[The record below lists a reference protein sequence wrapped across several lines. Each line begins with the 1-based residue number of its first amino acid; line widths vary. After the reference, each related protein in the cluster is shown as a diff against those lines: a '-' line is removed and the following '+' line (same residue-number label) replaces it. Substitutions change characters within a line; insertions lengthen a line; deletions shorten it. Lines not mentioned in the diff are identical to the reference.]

1 MNVNALEEESEDVT
15 FSSSS
20 SAWMETGGGE
30 LGDEIC
36 LGLMVSEP
44 KAAASSE
51 SPGLVSRT
59 HEVREQV
66 LSSGRGLSLFRI
78 CPDRGDRL
86 DTSIQPARRS

>member
-20 SAWMETGGGE
+20 SAWMEIGGGE
-30 LGDEIC
+30 LG
-36 LGLMVSEP
+36 LMESEP
-44 KAAASSE
+44 QAAASSE

-86 DTSIQPARRS
+86 DTSIQPARTS